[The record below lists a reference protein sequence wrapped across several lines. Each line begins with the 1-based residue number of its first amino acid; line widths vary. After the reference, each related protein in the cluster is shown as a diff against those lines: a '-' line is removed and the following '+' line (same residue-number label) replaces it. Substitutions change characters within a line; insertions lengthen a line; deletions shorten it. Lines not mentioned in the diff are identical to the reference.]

1 MCLNLSIPSFFPIQ
15 PRKLFDHVADE
26 NAKESTHSSRHPH
39 APNANVN
46 PKTGKQMHVMQP
58 IMSSADLYRERRRSG
73 QGGGEASEGVHLREE
88 SPKEQREHS
97 NQAGSEPEPEEN
109 RGSKPFP
116 FRSALFITLVGGAC
130 AGVLVDKFH
139 LWPH

>member
-1 MCLNLSIPSFFPIQ
+1 MCLICEFFPIQ

-26 NAKESTHSSRHPH
+26 SAKENTHSSRHPH
-39 APNANVN
+39 APNANIN

-73 QGGGEASEGVHLREE
+73 QLGGEASEGVHLREE
-88 SPKEQREHS
+88 SPKEKKEHS
-97 NQAGSEPEPEEN
+97 NPAGSEPEPEEN
-109 RGSKPFP
+109 KPFP
-116 FRSALFITLVGGAC
+116 FRSALLITLVGGAC